1 MYNPANS
8 STPHLAN
15 GANHGDLRLVPGDG
29 QRVALVHDFLVSMR
43 GAERVF
49 VEMCEIWPEADI
61 FTPIYNEA
69 GTNGHFADRRV
80 QTSFLQVLR
89 PRRQTFRA
97 LLPFYPAAIESFDLS
112 GYDVVV
118 SSSSAWAHGVICD
131 PGAVHVCYC
140 HNPFRFAWN
149 ERHSTLSDRP
159 DPFTRAAGRALFRRW
174 RAWDWMAAQRVDR
187 YVTNSETTRSRIASY
202 FGRES
207 RVVHP
212 PVRVDRF
219 SPAEPGD
226 HYLVVSELVSHKQID
241 VAVRAFAELD
251 APLVVVG
258 DGPAL
263 RDLRRLA
270 SPQVR
275 FAGRVTDSE
284 AAELMATCRAFVVTA
299 TEEFG
304 IAAVEAQAAGRPVIA
319 RRGGGV
325 LETVVEG
332 VTGCYWEGGPS
343 ELADAIRRFDAL
355 AVDPQACVDSAR
367 RFRSDVF
374 RENLLAEVADAVGSS
389 TGPEAQDR
397 QAVVE
402 ARVRAADRRGRAPR
416 PR

>member
-1 MYNPANS
+1 M
-8 STPHLAN
+8 
-15 GANHGDLRLVPGDG
+15 
-29 QRVALVHDFLVSMR
+29 
-43 GAERVF
+43 
-49 VEMCEIWPEADI
+49 
-61 FTPIYNEA
+61 
-69 GTNGHFADRRV
+69 
-80 QTSFLQVLR
+80 LR

-149 ERHSTLSDRP
+149 ERHSTLADRR
-159 DPFTRAAGRALFRRW
+159 DPITRAAGRALFRRW
-174 RAWDWMAAQRVDR
+174 RGWDWMAAQRVDR
-187 YVTNSETTRSRIASY
+187 YLTNSETTRSRIASY
-202 FGRES
+202 FGRDAS
-207 RVVHP
+207 VVYP
-212 PVRVDRF
+212 PVRVERF

-226 HYLVVSELVSHKQID
+226 HYLVLSELVSHKQID
-241 VAVRAFAELD
+241 VAVKAFAELD

-270 SPQVR
+270 SPRVR
-275 FAGRVTDSE
+275 FAGRVSDAE

-325 LETVVEG
+325 LETVIEN

-343 ELADAIRRFDAL
+343 ELAEAVRRFDAL
-355 AVDPQACVDSAR
+355 AVDPQACVDNAS
-367 RFRSDVF
+367 RFASDVF
-374 RENLLAEVADAVGSS
+374 RQRFLAEVADAVGSS
-389 TGPEAQDR
+389 SGPGAEER
-397 QAVVE
+397 QAVMQ
-402 ARVRAADRRGRAPR
+402 ARMRAADRRARISR